1 MKIPPLVKKMAEGNQ
16 VVQVATSE
24 AAGQPHI
31 AAARGLRVVNDE
43 RVAFED
49 WFCYQTLRNISENP
63 RVSLSILEPGDD
75 HGYQLIGV
83 VDRSVETEAL
93 DGYAPGE
100 ERLGALPQIKHRFEV
115 RVERVLRLSTGPH
128 ADE

>member
-1 MKIPPLVKKMAEGNQ
+1 MAAGNQ
-16 VVQVATSE
+16 VVQLATSDRE
-24 AAGQPHI
+24 GQPHI

-49 WFCYQTLRNISENP
+49 WFCYQTLRNIMENP
-63 RVSLSILEPGDD
+63 RVALSILEPGDD

-83 VDRSVETEAL
+83 VDKAVETEAL

-100 ERLGALPQIKHRFEV
+100 ERYGPVPQIKHRFEV
-115 RVERVLRLSTGPH
+115 KIERILALSTGPH
-128 ADE
+128 PDE